1 MACFYGRR
9 WHEKTTARDTRKR
22 KLGTA
27 AKAVNELLA
36 ASIAAMHAVEI
47 RTEPLNLPR
56 IPMVVRMYPPDVQ
69 TRQFALASAF
79 ALQAAH
85 MLTAELHHIYS
96 SPRGDDVRPWRA
108 LWVGGRCVA
117 LTSLCGTLGKT
128 ATHRQ
133 GQLHDQN
140 VTQIAQ
146 LLLLV

>member
-1 MACFYGRR
+1 
-9 WHEKTTARDTRKR
+9 
-22 KLGTA
+22 
-27 AKAVNELLA
+27 
-36 ASIAAMHAVEI
+36 
-47 RTEPLNLPR
+47 
-56 IPMVVRMYPPDVQ
+56 MVVRMYSPGVQ

-96 SPRGDDVRPWRA
+96 SPRGNDVRPQRA

-117 LTSLCGTLGKT
+117 LDSLCGTHGKT

-140 VTQIAQ
+140 VIRIAQ